1 MTPLSTFFTY
11 NTVGK
16 LVEVKDPEGIKTQYS
31 YDLAGRRVQQIH
43 PDKGIS
49 IALAVVINLIPSKI
63 FWSLLRKD
71 SIYTLFFFSLTVNL
85 LYYLC
90 FILLKTDDSLLS
102 FLKGLINNFPTSIY
116 YLVPSI
122 IPSFYFI
129 LIGIIIYKQKIF
141 IQFIFKSYV
150 NRFGYFF

>member
-1 MTPLSTFFTY
+1 MQKNDYLDMTPLSTFFTY

-16 LVEVKDPEGIKTQYS
+16 LVEVKDTEGIKTQYS

-71 SIYTLFFFSLTVNL
+71 SIYTLFFSL
-85 LYYLC
+85 
-90 FILLKTDDSLLS
+90 SL
-102 FLKGLINNFPTSIY
+102 
-116 YLVPSI
+116 
-122 IPSFYFI
+122 
-129 LIGIIIYKQKIF
+129 
-141 IQFIFKSYV
+141 
-150 NRFGYFF
+150 